1 MLPPPVSSQ
10 EALRYCA
17 TVLGI
22 VALRAAR
29 FPQSLCFLPTLG
41 SSGRVGCCCWRHPR
55 PCRSFRPTTDR
66 PDPTR
71 YLSMGTADVSSA
83 RRPSVSGG
91 EKPADHQVIAASA
104 PATTAA
110 PVENQDEHH
119 QHQTESDRPQRS
131 SRRRADTSARA
142 ASVGRASLPSTSSV
156 VLDRRLLAQYEQINQ
171 EIDRVVRLST
181 SQFDG
186 GAGPQSLPAGA
197 ASEAAAL
204 HQVKADLRRVKQS
217 SSKMIQSQKDLL
229 EKMER
234 QERGG
239 VRRFFTLNKQAKL
252 AKLRAKLSDKL
263 SESVRVDE
271 ELERLERQSD
281 MLARTSLA
289 AVAATQLR
297 SSHSLSHGA
306 SSRGPRSLWRP
317 TEDDDEDDEDDD
329 TRQSSESLAMLSPED
344 VQEELELLE
353 REKEDIL
360 TNLFQ
365 SADLPDAADLHAK
378 LASLSA
384 EIQAATSVKKQV
396 DKVETM
402 YRKALHLLRVAL
414 AAVVSPSY
422 SGGIREFA
430 TSAYPLAVEAGHL
443 VEAASHVVQPEARR
457 RYHEYAPELA
467 HVRPPKF
474 PQAVQDFAR
483 RSRTHFDPHS
493 ALAIEGMRHLRAAEN
508 VVILLQRLVI
518 QKLEVLDKWQQ
529 KLARDLAASEKAHAQ
544 LDARLQEQVAVLAR
558 SISV

>member
-1 MLPPPVSSQ
+1 
-10 EALRYCA
+10 
-17 TVLGI
+17 
-22 VALRAAR
+22 
-29 FPQSLCFLPTLG
+29 
-41 SSGRVGCCCWRHPR
+41 
-55 PCRSFRPTTDR
+55 
-66 PDPTR
+66 
-71 YLSMGTADVSSA
+71 MGTADVSSA

-171 EIDRVVRLST
+171 EIDRVV
-181 SQFDG
+181 
-186 GAGPQSLPAGA
+186 
-197 ASEAAAL
+197 
-204 HQVKADLRRVKQS
+204 KADLRRVKQS

-234 QERGG
+234 QERG
-239 VRRFFTLNKQAKL
+239 
-252 AKLRAKLSDKL
+252 
-263 SESVRVDE
+263 
-271 ELERLERQSD
+271 
-281 MLARTSLA
+281 
-289 AVAATQLR
+289 
-297 SSHSLSHGA
+297 
-306 SSRGPRSLWRP
+306 
-317 TEDDDEDDEDDD
+317 DDDDD

-360 TNLFQ
+360 ANLFQ

-430 TSAYPLAVEAGHL
+430 TSAYPLA
-443 VEAASHVVQPEARR
+443 PEARR
-457 RYHEYAPELA
+457 RYHEFAPELA